1 MSSLGHVRRCSHK
14 NDLCTCPSIQRQ
26 RFWTRFDIVQ
36 SDLCIRAT
44 ASSQCPEISPSVPT
58 LTTTL
63 PTLGAQDNRMYL
75 VFTMHHLFPVCTTFV
90 RGLNKIPPRA
100 ITSIL
105 FFTSTW
111 QCSPCLGPTN
121 RCWTFSRWWIY
132 SVSDGSGSWEVTS
145 VTRLVLEYDLWKEDN

>member
-1 MSSLGHVRRCSHK
+1 MFAGVHTKMICAHVQVFK
-14 NDLCTCPSIQRQ
+14 VKGLAPDLILCGLIFALELQWVPSALKHLP
-26 RFWTRFDIVQ
+26 
-36 SDLCIRAT
+36 LCQH
-44 ASSQCPEISPSVPT
+44 SQLYYQHLELKMTVCY
-58 LTTTL
+58 
-63 PTLGAQDNRMYL
+63 YL
-75 VFTMHHLFPVCTTFV
+75 VFTMHHIFPACTTFV

-105 FFTSTW
+105 FFTFTW
-111 QCSPCLGPTN
+111 RCSPCLGPTN